1 MTAVSKPPM
10 LEVCEIF
17 YSLQGES
24 SFAGL
29 PCVFVRLSGC
39 NLRCRWCDT
48 QYAFEP
54 GTMMEV
60 GQILQEVQKYPTK
73 LVEITG
79 GEPLLQ
85 ELSINLMQKLL
96 ELGYKVLQETN
107 GSILLDQVPPQV
119 IKIVDVKC
127 PGSGHGDSFLKEN
140 LAFLQPHDELKFVLA
155 DRTDYTFALDFIKQN
170 SLQGRHLIFSPVTSS
185 LKPETL
191 AEWMLEDGAS
201 ARLQLQLHKILSIA

>member
-1 MTAVSKPPM
+1 M

-39 NLRCRWCDT
+39 NLRCEWCDT
-48 QYAFEP
+48 QYAWEP
-54 GTMMEV
+54 GAPMKIP
-60 GQILQEVQKYPTK
+60 QILNQIREYPTK

-85 ELSINLMQKLL
+85 DACPDLMQSLL
-96 ELGYKVLQETN
+96 KHGYTVLLETN
-107 GSILLDQVPPQV
+107 GSIMLDQVPPQV

-127 PGSGHGDSFLKEN
+127 PGSGHSDSFLMEN
-140 LAFLQPHDELKFVLA
+140 LTFLQPHDELKFVIA
-155 DRTDYTFALDFIKQN
+155 DRNDYDFALDFIEKNNLKGKQ
-170 SLQGRHLIFSPVTSS
+170 LIFSPVTSS
-185 LKPETL
+185 LEPKTL
-191 AEWMLEDGAS
+191 ANWMLEDGAD

>member
-1 MTAVSKPPM
+1 VTAVSKPLM
-10 LEVCEIF
+10 LEVCEVF

-29 PCVFVRLSGC
+29 PCVFIRLSGC
-39 NLRCRWCDT
+39 NLRCTWCDT
-48 QYAFEP
+48 QYAFET
-54 GTMMEV
+54 GTMMELERILDEV
-60 GQILQEVQKYPTK
+60 GKYPTK

-85 ELSINLMQKLL
+85 EQSINLMQKLL
-96 ELGYKVLQETN
+96 EQRYTVLLETN
-107 GSILLDQVPPQV
+107 GSIILNKVPPQV

-127 PGSGHGDSFLKEN
+127 PGSGHGDSFLKQN

-155 DRTDYTFALDFIKQN
+155 DRADYIFALDFIKQS

>member
-1 MTAVSKPPM
+1 M

-24 SFAGL
+24 SLAGL

-54 GTMMEV
+54 GTMIQI
-60 GQILQEVQKYPTK
+60 GQILQEAQKHPTK
-73 LVEITG
+73 LVEVTG

-85 ELSINLMQKLL
+85 KLSINLMQELL
-96 ELGYKVLQETN
+96 EHGYRVLLETN

-127 PGSGHGDSFLKEN
+127 PGSGHGDSFLKKN

-155 DRTDYTFALDFIKQN
+155 DRADYIFALEFIQKN
-170 SLQGRHLIFSPVTSS
+170 SLKGKELIFSPVTKS
-185 LKPETL
+185 LKPQTL
-191 AEWMLEDGAS
+191 AEWMLEDGAN

>member
-1 MTAVSKPPM
+1 MTAVSKPLM
-10 LEVCEIF
+10 LEVCEVF
-17 YSLQGES
+17 FSLQGES

-29 PCVFVRLSGC
+29 PCVFIRLSGC
-39 NLRCRWCDT
+39 NLRCTWCDT
-48 QYAFEP
+48 QYAFET
-54 GTMMEV
+54 GTVMELERILDEV
-60 GQILQEVQKYPTK
+60 GKYPTK

-85 ELSINLMQKLL
+85 EQSINLMQKLL
-96 ELGYKVLQETN
+96 EQRYTVLLETN
-107 GSILLDQVPPQV
+107 GSIILNKVPPQV

-127 PGSGHGDSFLKEN
+127 PGSGHGDSFLKQN

-155 DRTDYTFALDFIKQN
+155 DRVDYIFALDFIKQN
-170 SLQGRHLIFSPVTSS
+170 SLQSKHLFFSPVTSS

>member
-1 MTAVSKPPM
+1 MTAVSKPLM
-10 LEVCEIF
+10 LEVCEVF
-17 YSLQGES
+17 FSLQGES

-29 PCVFVRLSGC
+29 PCVFIRLSGC
-39 NLRCRWCDT
+39 NLRCTWCDT
-48 QYAFEP
+48 QYAFEA
-54 GTMMEV
+54 GTMMELE
-60 GQILQEVQKYPTK
+60 QILDEVGKYPTK

-85 ELSINLMQKLL
+85 EQSINLMQKLL
-96 ELGYKVLQETN
+96 DQGSTVLLETN
-107 GSILLDQVPPQV
+107 GSISLNKVPPQV

-127 PGSGHGDSFLKEN
+127 PGSGHGDSFLKQN

-155 DRTDYTFALDFIKQN
+155 DRVDYIFALDFIKQN
-170 SLQGRHLIFSPVTSS
+170 SLQSKHLFFSPVTSS

>member
-1 MTAVSKPPM
+1 M
-10 LEVCEIF
+10 LEVCEVF

-29 PCVFVRLSGC
+29 PCVFIRLSGC
-39 NLRCRWCDT
+39 NLRCTWCDT
-48 QYAFEP
+48 QYAFEA
-54 GTMMEV
+54 GTMMELE
-60 GQILQEVQKYPTK
+60 QILDEVGKYPTK

-85 ELSINLMQKLL
+85 EQSINLMQKLL
-96 ELGYKVLQETN
+96 DQGSTVLLETN
-107 GSILLDQVPPQV
+107 GSISLNKVPPQV

-127 PGSGHGDSFLKEN
+127 PGSGHGDSFLKQN

-155 DRTDYTFALDFIKQN
+155 DRADYIFALDFIKQN

-201 ARLQLQLHKILSIA
+201 ARLQLQLHRILSIA